1 MTTNE
6 IIRLENIRRNFIVGS
21 ETVHALRGVNFT
33 INSGEF
39 ALQSDFIH
47 FGDELSFGYDG
58 VVVGIQFVDDTRYL
72 CPDFDL
78 CDRLD
83 CSGCRDGFRDV
94 SSYSLSRFDNIVRA
108 LRLPAETEP
117 EYCDG
122 FAQFETTRLL
132 RKQTSYPRLTQTRI

>member
-1 MTTNE
+1 MQGLVSE
-6 IIRLENIRRNFIVGS
+6 KVFFLIFIFGFCSV
-21 ETVHALRGVNFT
+21 VRGLLG
-33 INSGEF
+33 GEF

-58 VVVGIQFVDDTRYL
+58 VVVGIQFV
-72 CPDFDL
+72 
-78 CDRLD
+78 RLD

-117 EYCDG
+117 EYGDG
-122 FAQFETTRLL
+122 DNGRYGSDDDFF
-132 RKQTSYPRLTQTRI
+132 

>member
-1 MTTNE
+1 MQGLVSE
-6 IIRLENIRRNFIVGS
+6 KVFFLIFIFGFCSV
-21 ETVHALRGVNFT
+21 VRGLLG
-33 INSGEF
+33 GEF

-83 CSGCRDGFRDV
+83 CPGCRDGFRDI
-94 SSYSLSRFDNIVRA
+94 SPYSLSRFDNIVRA

-117 EYCDG
+117 EYGDG
-122 FAQFETTRLL
+122 DNGRYGSDDDFF
-132 RKQTSYPRLTQTRI
+132 